1 MAIEVEEEVIF
12 HTKTDQVRFFT
23 QTNGDKLNLKNLKLS
38 QAQATSLAWLI
49 NADNQNELEWQVKVK
64 GT

>member
-1 MAIEVEEEVIF
+1 MAEIDEEVIF
-12 HTKTDQVRFFT
+12 QTKADQVGFFT
-23 QTNGDKLNLKNLKLS
+23 RTNGDKLNIKNLKLNQG
-38 QAQATSLAWLI
+38 QAASLSWLV